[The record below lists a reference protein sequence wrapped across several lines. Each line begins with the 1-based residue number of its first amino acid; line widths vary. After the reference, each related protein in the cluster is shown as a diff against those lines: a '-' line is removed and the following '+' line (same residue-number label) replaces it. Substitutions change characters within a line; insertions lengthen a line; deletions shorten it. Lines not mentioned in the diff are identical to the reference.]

1 MSNHLQEEGE
11 FPNFVTDETGSV
23 MVEFVIVAPLLLT
36 IMLMEF
42 FFIDF
47 NRFQINAQVHAST
60 IAWKRVGEAS
70 NTGADDSSFGIVA
83 PAGLPAGVS
92 AFLNT
97 VGGAVNLRI
106 IQAAAG
112 PARALVDNAGIGSGQ
127 AGIIHAANNAAGHT
141 MVPLGVNGNSLA
153 HVDMRSG
160 AQELGAPTSDLT
172 YRNTTFIQPLV
183 NLIHSGT
190 WIGKDGAATSGN
202 VVLQDYFLAV
212 PASGTSMND
221 PGSVFWGNKEKRAR
235 YVDRYTILRSPI
247 FFAGAVGQTVIS
259 GGILSLAE
267 IPVFI
272 EDSYG
277 DGLASVGLDLSG
289 YSSAIDGI
297 GALFTGGSALF
308 EQAQPMRKV
317 DKIVNTSDH
326 DEDGNFPYHG
336 YSIEDKNLI
345 SPADDSEKADQF
357 Q

>member
-1 MSNHLQEEGE
+1 MSKYIEEEGE

-36 IMLMEF
+36 LMLMEF

-70 NTGADDSSFGIVA
+70 NTGADDASFAIQA
-83 PAGLPAGVS
+83 PGGLPPSVTTI
-92 AFLNT
+92 LNSI
-97 VGGAVNLRI
+97 GAVGNFRVV
-106 IQAAAG
+106 QGAAG
-112 PARALVDNAGIGSGQ
+112 PALALIDNAGLGSIQ
-127 AGIIHAANNAAGHT
+127 AGAVHAMNNVSGHS
-141 MVPLGVNGNSLA
+141 MVPLGVNGKSLA
-153 HVDMRSG
+153 HVDMRTG

-183 NLIHSGT
+183 NIISSGAY
-190 WIGKDGAATSGN
+190 IGKDGPATSGD
-202 VVLQDYFLAV
+202 VVLQDFFLSV

-221 PGSVFWGNKEKRAR
+221 PGSVFWGNKAKRAR
-235 YVDRYTILRSPI
+235 YVDRYTILRDPI

-267 IPVFI
+267 IPVFM
-272 EDSYG
+272 EDAFG
-277 DGLASVGLDLSG
+277 DGLASAGLDLSG

-297 GALFTGGSALF
+297 GGLFTGGAALF

-345 SPADDSEKADQF
+345 EAADDSEKKEQF